1 MSSTRGGESV
11 LAGRTALVTGASRG
25 IGLAC
30 ARALAAVGVRV
41 AMCARSEDALRAA
54 ARDLGLGALPIVC
67 DLSRPDSARRAV
79 QEVETAFGGAPDIIV
94 NNAGLFT
101 LAPLEATSPAEFAR
115 TVDTNLVAPFTI
127 LHAFLPAMRARRSGH
142 ILTIGSIADRSAFPE
157 NAAYA
162 ASKFGLRGL
171 HEVLRV
177 ELRGSGVR
185 ASLVSPG
192 PVDTPLWDPIDP
204 DRRPGFTPRSMM
216 LSPEAVADAVLYVL
230 SQPAD
235 VNVDELR
242 LSRS

>member
-1 MSSTRGGESV
+1 MSSTRGGEPV

-30 ARALAAVGVRV
+30 ARALAAAGVRV
-41 AMCARSEDALRAA
+41 AMVARSEDTLRAA
-54 ARDLGLGALPIVC
+54 ARSIGIGALPIVA
-67 DLSRPDSARRAV
+67 DLARSELARAAV
-79 QEVETAFGGAPDIIV
+79 QEVESAFGGPPDIII

-101 LAPLEATSPAEFAR
+101 LAALEATSPAEFAR
-115 TVDTNLVAPFTI
+115 TVDTNLVAPFML
-127 LHAFLPAMRARRSGH
+127 LHAFLPAMRARQSGH
-142 ILTIGSIADRSAFPE
+142 ILSIGSIADRNAYPE

-171 HEVLRV
+171 HEVLRA

-192 PVDTPLWDPIDP
+192 PVDTPLWDPVDP
-204 DRRPGFTPRSMM
+204 DRRPGFTPRAMM
-216 LSPEAVADAVLYVL
+216 LSPHAVADAVLYVL

>member
-1 MSSTRGGESV
+1 MSNTRGGESV

-30 ARALAAVGVRV
+30 SRVLAAAGVRV
-41 AMCARSEDALRAA
+41 AMSARTEDTLRDA
-54 ARDLGLGALPIVC
+54 ARDIGPSALPVVC
-67 DLSRPDSARRAV
+67 DLSRPDCARRAV
-79 QEVETAFGGAPDIIV
+79 QEVESAFGGAPDIII

-101 LAPLEATSPAEFAR
+101 LARLEATSPAAFAR
-115 TVDTNLVAPFTI
+115 TIDTNLVAPFTI

-142 ILTIGSIADRSAFPE
+142 ILTIGSIADRSALPE

-171 HEVLRV
+171 HEVLRA

-204 DRRPGFTPRSMM
+204 DRRPGFTPRAMM

-230 SQPAD
+230 LQPAE

>member
-1 MSSTRGGESV
+1 MSSTRGGEPV

-30 ARALAAVGVRV
+30 ARALAAAGVRV
-41 AMCARSEDALRAA
+41 AMLARTEKTLRAA
-54 ARDLGLGALPIVC
+54 AREIGLGALPVVC
-67 DLSRPDSARRAV
+67 DLSRPDLARAAV
-79 QEVETAFGGAPDIIV
+79 QEVESAFGGAPDIIV

-101 LAPLEATSPAEFAR
+101 LAPIDATSPAVFAR
-115 TVDTNLVAPFTI
+115 TVDTNLVGPFRI
-127 LHAFLPAMRARRSGH
+127 LHPFLPAMRARRSGH
-142 ILTIGSIADRSAFPE
+142 ILTIGSIADRDALAE

-171 HEVLRV
+171 HEVLRA

-192 PVDTPLWDPIDP
+192 PVDTPLWDPVEP
-204 DRRPGFTPRSMM
+204 DRRPGFTPRAMM
-216 LSPEAVADAVLYVL
+216 LSPQAVADAVLYVL
-230 SQPAD
+230 AQPPD
-235 VNVDELR
+235 VNIDELR

>member
-1 MSSTRGGESV
+1 
-11 LAGRTALVTGASRG
+11 L
-25 IGLAC
+25 
-30 ARALAAVGVRV
+30 
-41 AMCARSEDALRAA
+41 
-54 ARDLGLGALPIVC
+54 
-67 DLSRPDSARRAV
+67 
-79 QEVETAFGGAPDIIV
+79 
-94 NNAGLFT
+94 

-142 ILTIGSIADRSAFPE
+142 IVTIGSIADRRALPE

-171 HEVLRV
+171 HEVLRA

-185 ASLVSPG
+185 ATLVSPG
-192 PVDTPLWDPIDP
+192 PVDTPLWDAVDP
-204 DRRPGFTPRSMM
+204 DRRPGFTPRAMM
-216 LSPEAVADAVLYVL
+216 LSPGAVADAVLYVL
-230 SQPAD
+230 AQPAN